1 MVEILLREHL
11 HGAIGAYTF
20 DQVPR
25 IGETINLRQTD
36 KSTYF
41 EITDVEHVVTDPAK
55 PANVTVSVKRV
66 VKWPT

>member
-1 MVEILLREHL
+1 VVEILLREHL